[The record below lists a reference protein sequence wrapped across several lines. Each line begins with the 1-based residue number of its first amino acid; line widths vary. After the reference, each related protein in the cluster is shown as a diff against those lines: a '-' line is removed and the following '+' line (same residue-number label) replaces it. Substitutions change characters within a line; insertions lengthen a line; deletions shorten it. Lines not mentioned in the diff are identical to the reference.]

1 MDFRKQLLS
10 EASRTNIDFIVGT
23 IGGKKEHF
31 EKVFP
36 FIYDSNGYI
45 ANRAGWVVEKCA
57 AKYPYLVTPHINEI
71 IDFLPQIYFGGLRR
85 VMLKVLTLLPIPETR
100 MGEVIDVCLT
110 WLESPKE
117 KVAIKVYSMQILT
130 NYCKTEPGLIPELL
144 SIIETHYER
153 NSFAFQ
159 SRADKIFEE
168 FKDYLQAG

>member
-1 MDFRKQLLS
+1 MNFRKQLLA
-10 EASRTNIDFIVGT
+10 EASRANIDFIVGN
-23 IGGKKEHF
+23 IDGKKEHF

-57 AKYPYLVTPHINEI
+57 AKYPYLVNPHINEI
-71 IDFLPQIYFGGLRR
+71 IDFLPQISFGGLCR
-85 VMLKVLTLLPIPETR
+85 VMLKVLTLLPIPESR
-100 MGEVIDVCLT
+100 MGEIIDICLT
-110 WLESPKE
+110 WIESPKE
-117 KVAIKVYSMQILT
+117 KVAIKVYSMQILAD
-130 NYCKTEPGLIPELL
+130 YCKTEPGLIPELL

-168 FKDYLQAG
+168 FKDYL